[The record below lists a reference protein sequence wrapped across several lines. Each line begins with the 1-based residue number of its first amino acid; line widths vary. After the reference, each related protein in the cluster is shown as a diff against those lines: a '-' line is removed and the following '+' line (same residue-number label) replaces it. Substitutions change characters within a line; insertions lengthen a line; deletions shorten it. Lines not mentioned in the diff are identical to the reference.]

1 MKNIKDLSTF
11 TENELLCALYVKE
24 FLKENVSSEYFSYE
38 EILSAITSK
47 YLKKY
52 GECHLTNEELTDW
65 LKDNYRYPLLNDLI
79 ENEIIK
85 IICFSQDERDT
96 FVFDNLESI
105 FQIITKEVRD
115 NLLSEINYDYS
126 KVNKETKLTDE
137 EFRQLVTKFLKVIDP
152 SLEWLNI
159 YNEALENKQIHFVK
173 ADDLLEKKRLFK
185 TLRLEEAAR
194 KIEDLTWNF
203 TIASKNN
210 LNIIVE
216 RNFNIKDFWAFIHE
230 FIHFIEYKK
239 NASKAK
245 SLSLEEFSSITYEKL
260 ALDFLKDEG
269 YAVEEIEKMLHLRK
283 MNTYKTGID
292 IIPIFSFMNKML
304 INGQITKEQEME
316 NAKRVVN
323 LNNKLAKETKEK
335 LKDKKPYYFSA
346 LDYSNHFCDD
356 TIISLI
362 MNGSI
367 VEKEYPYIIGNY
379 LAKLMVEKINS
390 KELTFT
396 DMKKIVENISIIDPN
411 DLFLLLGVNLK
422 KSETPKKFFL
432 V

>member
-1 MKNIKDLSTF
+1 MKNIKDLATF
-11 TENELLCALYVKE
+11 TEKELLCALYVKE
-24 FLKENVSSEYFSYE
+24 LLKENVSSEYFSYE

-85 IICFSQDERDT
+85 IACFSNDKKDA
-96 FVFDNLESI
+96 FVFDNLEALLE
-105 FQIITKEVRD
+105 IIIKEVKD
-115 NLLSEINYDYS
+115 NLLSEINYDFS
-126 KVNKETKLTDE
+126 KVNKGKNLTEE
-137 EFRQLVTKFLKVIDP
+137 EFNQLLTKFLRVIDP
-152 SLEWLNI
+152 SFEWLNI
-159 YNEALENKQIHFVK
+159 YNEALENNQIHFVK

-185 TLRLEEAAR
+185 IFNLDEFAR

-203 TIASKNN
+203 TIASGNN

-245 SLSLEEFSSITYEKL
+245 SLSLEEFSATTYEKL
-260 ALDFLKDEG
+260 ALAFLGDEG
-269 YAVEEIEKMLHLRK
+269 YDTEEIEKMLHLRNY
-283 MNTYKTGID
+283 NTYRAGID

-304 INGQITKEQEME
+304 QSGQITKEEEIE
-316 NAKRVVN
+316 NAKKVIN
-323 LNNKLAKETKEK
+323 LNNKLDQDIKEK
-335 LKDKKPYYFSA
+335 LKEKEPHYFSA
-346 LDYSNHFCDD
+346 VKYSNHICDE
-356 TIISLI
+356 TITSLI
-362 MNGSI
+362 MNTGR
-367 VEKEYPYIIGNY
+367 VRKEYPYIIGNY

-390 KELTFT
+390 NELTFK
-396 DMKKIVENISIIDPN
+396 DMKKIVENISVIDPN
-411 DLFLLLGVNLK
+411 NLFLLLGVNLK

-432 V
+432 A